1 MKQLQHYWDKN
12 SGYREDELREGV
24 FRTLRIGQP
33 PGEVV
38 KALAALDAGQI
49 VPLQDRRYVTTA
61 DELERLRDASA
72 LRLGPGIAV
81 FAFDDEHVVTRHV
94 GYLVSDRES
103 LTAARTRDE
112 VFRLLAKVVR
122 PDPRGMYTVMT
133 DDPSA
138 KPVPLHDVGPEDIA
152 QLSRF
157 ARWEV
162 AFKDDEG

>member
-33 PGEVV
+33 PSEVV

-49 VPLQDRRYVTTA
+49 VPLQDRRYATTA
-61 DELERLRDASA
+61 NELERLRDASA

-81 FAFDDEHVVTRHV
+81 FVFDDEHVVTRHV

-103 LTAARTRDE
+103 LTAARTHDE

-122 PDPRGMYTVMT
+122 PDPRCTMSGRRT
-133 DDPSA
+133 
-138 KPVPLHDVGPEDIA
+138 
-152 QLSRF
+152 SRS
-157 ARWEV
+157 
-162 AFKDDEG
+162 